1 MTKLRQPL
9 TYHRALTR
17 AADILGWDRL
27 AAICGVGER
36 TVRNWSDPDTEAEI
50 GLVGAERIDKA
61 CMDAGYEAPFF
72 RTYSLRIE
80 LATNAATTQ
89 DFVRIAGAAAKES
102 GEAVKAMLDAAES
115 SDPRTRR
122 QAIKEAEEA
131 VTVLTN
137 GISMLQA
144 GGAI

>member
-1 MTKLRQPL
+1 MTKRREPL

-50 GLVGAERIDKA
+50 GLIDAERIDKS
-61 CMDAGYEAPFF
+61 CMAAGHEPPFF

-80 LATNAATTQ
+80 LATNSSSAA
-89 DFVRIAGAAAKES
+89 DFVRIAGSAAKES
-102 GEAVKAMLDAAES
+102 GEAVKAILDAAGS
-115 SDPRTRR
+115 HDPRLRR
-122 QAIKEAEEA
+122 EAIKEAEEA
-131 VTVLTN
+131 VVVLAN
-137 GISMLQA
+137 GISMLKSGVEA
-144 GGAI
+144 